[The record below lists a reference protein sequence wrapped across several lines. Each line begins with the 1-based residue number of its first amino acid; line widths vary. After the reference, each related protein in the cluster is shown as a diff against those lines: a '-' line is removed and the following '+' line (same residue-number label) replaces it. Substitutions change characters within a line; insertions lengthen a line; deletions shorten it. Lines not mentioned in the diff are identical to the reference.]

1 MINYEKGVVKYS
13 SQFVV
18 SQIIQVCFS
27 YCRVKRL
34 LVSHVQQTMLSFLC
48 SRPRYKI
55 LINSCSTTVA
65 VMVIME
71 EARLL
76 FSASCIT
83 GNVRWPHEHENYW
96 CFDWV
101 KKLCNKLKGP
111 TSLIVI
117 VVSRRKVNRIF
128 SQHVSKVSVTPSSM
142 VYLGMSHESQGRQVQ
157 WA

>member
-18 SQIIQVCFS
+18 SQIIQGFFS

-34 LVSHVQQTMLSFLC
+34 LVSHVQQTMLSFIC
-48 SRPRYKI
+48 SRPKQI
-55 LINSCSTTVA
+55 HLIISCSTTVA

-71 EARLL
+71 QARLL

-83 GNVRWPHEHENYW
+83 GNVRWPHEHENDW

-101 KKLCNKLKGP
+101 KKLCK
-111 TSLIVI
+111 SLSPWIALGFQF
-117 VVSRRKVNRIF
+117 NFEMIF
-128 SQHVSKVSVTPSSM
+128 TLIMQLLLLLMIFNEWILLREATC
-142 VYLGMSHESQGRQVQ
+142 
-157 WA
+157 